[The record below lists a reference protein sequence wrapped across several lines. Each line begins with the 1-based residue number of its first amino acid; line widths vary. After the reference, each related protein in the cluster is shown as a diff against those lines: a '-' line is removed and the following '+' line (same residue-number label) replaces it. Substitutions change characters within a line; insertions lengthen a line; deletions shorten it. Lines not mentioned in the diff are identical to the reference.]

1 MTKMIKLFCG
11 GLFLFG
17 VVAISGCNTM
27 AGFGEDM
34 SAGGKAIT
42 HSADKNK

>member
-11 GLFLFG
+11 SVFLFG

-34 SAGGKAIT
+34 QSGGRAIT
-42 HSADKNK
+42 DTAEKNK